1 MITKKNR
8 QGQVLV
14 MLVVFISIMTVITAM
29 AVNLVIN
36 TSSSASKF
44 KNSVVLLQAAES
56 GAEIALIKLLR
67 NPVSYNGE
75 TFTINDASVTVNITG
90 SSTKTLIS
98 TAQWLTLT
106 KSVQLVINEP
116 VDSPMTVTSWTTIY

>member
-1 MITKKNR
+1 MKHKK
-8 QGQVLV
+8 GQVLV
-14 MLVVFISIMTVITAM
+14 MLVVFISIMTAITAM

-44 KNSVVLLQAAES
+44 ENSVVLLQAAES